1 MENHY
6 VAIHRWLQ
14 DRNPTDW
21 RRARLPCP
29 ALNESTN
36 LLKSENTDI
45 QELANYLID
54 RLKNYAVVH
63 FTHEEEY
70 MGQINDP
77 ELPRQKKE
85 HAAFLS
91 KINDFTID
99 CSLKVRDLEE
109 LLQYMAHWLFGHILA
124 SDIMIGKIKPATQND
139 PFAFTK
145 KYETGID
152 LIDQEHKTL
161 FSIIREANDLV
172 HAELLHDKF
181 DKTVEILDHLKT
193 YTESHFQHE
202 EEYMEKIQYPELEAQ
217 KTAHTAFIEKLV
229 NISIWDLD
237 AIDENQQQYL
247 EELIDYLLEWLSN
260 HILKADRQIG
270 EWEKNKTED

>member
-1 MENHY
+1 MF
-6 VAIHRWLQ
+6 Q
-14 DRNPTDW
+14 FTDDYKTGIPQLDKEH
-21 RRARLPCP
+21 AYLVQL
-29 ALNESTN
+29 LNESTN
-36 LLKSENTDI
+36 LLNSENTDI
-45 QELANYLID
+45 HELASYLID
-54 RLKNYAVVH
+54 RLKNYAAVH

-70 MGQINDP
+70 MEQINDP

-91 KINDFTID
+91 KMNNFTID
-99 CSLKVRDLEE
+99 DSLKVRDLEE
-109 LLQYMAHWLFGHILA
+109 LLQYMAHWLFSHILA
-124 SDIMIGKIKPATQND
+124 SDMMIGKIKITSQND

-145 KYETGID
+145 EYETGID
-152 LIDQEHKTL
+152 FIDQEHKTL

-181 DKTVEILDHLKT
+181 DKIVEILDKLKT
-193 YTESHFQHE
+193 YTENHFLHE
-202 EEYMEKIQYPELEAQ
+202 EEYMENIHYPKLEAQ
-217 KTAHTAFIEKLV
+217 RTAHAAFIEKLV

-260 HILKADRQIG
+260 HILKTDRQIG
-270 EWEKNKTED
+270 LWERNKTEG

>member
-1 MENHY
+1 M
-6 VAIHRWLQ
+6 LQ
-14 DRNPTDW
+14 FTDDYKTGIPQIDEEH
-21 RRARLPCP
+21 AYLVQL
-29 ALNESTN
+29 LNESTN

-45 QELANYLID
+45 HELANYLID

-99 CSLKVRDLEE
+99 CSLKVRDLKE
-109 LLQYMAHWLFGHILA
+109 LLQYMAHWLIGHILA